1 MIGRRELAR
10 LIDHTDLRPTATDA
24 DVRRLCE
31 DAVRH
36 GFYAVCINPFFVRL
50 ASKLLLNS
58 GVKVCTV
65 IGFPLGMN
73 TLDVKA
79 FEARRAVEDGADELD
94 LVINLGM
101 VKSGNYAYV
110 EEEVSKVLD
119 LARGAVVKVIIE
131 TGYLTVEEMGRLC
144 EIAVNVG
151 ADFVKTCTGFGPR
164 GVSVEDVRLIK
175 GFTGGRVG
183 IKAAGGIRTYEQA
196 VSLIEAG
203 ATRLG
208 TSHGLKIL
216 EGAPS
221 D

>member
-50 ASKLLLNS
+50 ASRLLLNS

-94 LVINLGM
+94 FVINLGM

-221 D
+221 N